1 MKKEIKGNPK
11 SAFNTGKSRK
21 MTRKEEDF
29 FNNMERLLILNRAY
43 ETRITK
49 DVIEFHLKGE

>member
-21 MTRKEEDF
+21 MTREEEDF
-29 FNNMERLLILNRAY
+29 FNNMNRLLILNRAH